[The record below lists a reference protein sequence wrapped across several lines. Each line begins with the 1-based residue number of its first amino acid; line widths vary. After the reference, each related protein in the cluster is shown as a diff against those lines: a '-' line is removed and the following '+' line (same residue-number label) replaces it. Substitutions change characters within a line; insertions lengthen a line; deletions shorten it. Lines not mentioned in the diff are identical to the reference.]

1 MAVVI
6 NEFEVVAGDP
16 GATPP
21 ATPPA
26 TLAQPRLLDL
36 EREIER
42 VTRVR
47 NEREE
52 RLSTD

>member
-6 NEFEVVAGDP
+6 NEVEIVAGDP

-21 ATPPA
+21 ATVPA
-26 TLAQPRLLDL
+26 ATAQPRPLDL

-42 VTRVR
+42 VARVR
-47 NEREE
+47 SEREQ
-52 RLSTD
+52 RLGAD